1 MNILVI
7 NDQFENNNV
16 IAISPEIAKKY
27 IKDGHEVYIQTNI
40 GVNSGWSNED
50 FHNCRVID
58 INTANIND
66 NNIDIVLTSCPLHIE
81 TINKLSKNTIV
92 VGALDP
98 YWNRDEVNSL
108 CERGITSFSLDLIV
122 RSTKAQY
129 MDIISS
135 QANLAGYKAVIE
147 ASHYLN
153 RAIPMMITTAGT
165 IPSAKFLI
173 IGAGVAGLQAIA
185 TARRLGAKVSAFD
198 VRQSA
203 KEQVE
208 SLGAKFIEVNNNNK
222 QDGVYAKEVDD
233 NYKQAQKSKL
243 SEVLPSQDVVITTAQ
258 IPGKKAP
265 IILTSDLLSL
275 MKKDSI
281 IVDLAYKHGGNC
293 EVVDRDYPIILGFD
307 NILNLIPKDASI
319 LLSKNIYVFINYIK
333 QFIMNS
339 EDINTMD
346 NEIIQSTLLTYNHKI
361 IHDFN

>member
-1 MNILVI
+1 MRILVI
-7 NDQFENNNV
+7 NDQYESNNV

-27 IKDGHEVYIQTNI
+27 IKDGNELFIKNNI
-40 GVNSGWSNED
+40 GIKSGWENIN
-50 FHNCRVID
+50 FGNCQVID
-58 INTANIND
+58 TID
-66 NNIDIVLTSCPLHIE
+66 YSNIDVLLTSCPLTVE
-81 TINKLSKNTIV
+81 TINKLNKNTIV
-92 VGALDP
+92 IGALDP
-98 YWNRDEVNSL
+98 YWNKEQVDTL
-108 CERGITSFSLDLIV
+108 CKCGITSFALDLIV

-153 RAIPMMITTAGT
+153 RAIPLMITTAGT

-208 SLGAKFIEVNNNNK
+208 SLGAKFIEVQDNSK
-222 QDGVYAKEVDD
+222 QDGVYAKEMSDY
-233 NYKQAQKSKL
+233 YKNAQKRKL
-243 SEVLPSQDVVITTAQ
+243 MEVLPLQDVVITTAQ

-265 IILTSDLLSL
+265 IILTYDLIKT

-281 IVDLAYKHGGNC
+281 IVDLAFKHGGNC
-293 EVVDRDYPIILGFD
+293 ESIDSNYPLILGFD

-319 LLSKNIYVFINYIK
+319 LLSKNIYTFFKYIEK
-333 QFIMNS
+333 YIVDKV
-339 EDINTMD
+339 DISNID
-346 NEIIQSTLLTYNHKI
+346 DDIIKSTLLTYNYKRKG
-361 IHDFN
+361 